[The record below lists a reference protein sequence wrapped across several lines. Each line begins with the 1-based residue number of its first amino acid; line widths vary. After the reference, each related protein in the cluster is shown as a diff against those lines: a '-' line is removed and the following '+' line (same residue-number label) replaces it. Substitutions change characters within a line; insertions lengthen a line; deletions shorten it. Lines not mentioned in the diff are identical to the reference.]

1 MLFFMRSSCLLLLV
15 AHTHAAPLDPQ
26 IEQRELHNEAT
37 VHHRFAA
44 WAASHG
50 WVKHEEPALLWE
62 HKLAQA
68 KIAPAPGTSQQDL
81 EPAGRFQNARAL
93 HAASV
98 TPFSLT
104 ASK

>member
-50 WVKHEEPALLWE
+50 WVKHEEPALLGAQVSASEDSPCAGTLTCWE
-62 HKLAQA
+62 VSERVC
-68 KIAPAPGTSQQDL
+68 TSRCKCYAFF
-81 EPAGRFQNARAL
+81 PYC
-93 HAASV
+93 
-98 TPFSLT
+98 
-104 ASK
+104 K